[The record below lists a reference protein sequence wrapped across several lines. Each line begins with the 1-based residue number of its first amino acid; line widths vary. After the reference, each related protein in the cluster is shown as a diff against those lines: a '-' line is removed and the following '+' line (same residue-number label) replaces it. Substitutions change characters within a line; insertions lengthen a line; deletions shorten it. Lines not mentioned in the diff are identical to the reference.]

1 MRDQPLCKTRAKQ
14 QASKQR
20 SKLQSFAFAGKPQ
33 AGIKPQGL
41 SPCFSFQNENML
53 FSRPLFGVRKLTQ
66 NPLTPRCNK
75 QFQSGLHFWVHFC
88 SKRWR
93 HVVVVFTKKKTAFL
107 VGKMAPKWGSYFG
120 PHFGATRNE
129 NERRTPKRGRTMDPK
144 MGPRLTLRGLILRPP
159 CGPKF
164 EADIWTQFWVHGLA
178 ANTCVTS
185 RC

>member
-1 MRDQPLCKTRAKQ
+1 MRDQFLCKTCAKQ
-14 QASKQR
+14 QAIKQR

-33 AGIKPQGL
+33 AGITPQGL

-93 HVVVVFTKKKTAFL
+93 HVVVVFTKKTAFL
-107 VGKMAPKWGSYFG
+107 VGKWPQNGGHILDPILGPRVMKMKGGPQNGAAQWTPKWG
-120 PHFGATRNE
+120 
-129 NERRTPKRGRTMDPK
+129 
-144 MGPRLTLRGLILRPP
+144 
-159 CGPKF
+159 
-164 EADIWTQFWVHGLA
+164 HG
-178 ANTCVTS
+178 
-185 RC
+185 

>member
-1 MRDQPLCKTRAKQ
+1 MRDQFLCKTCAKQ

-93 HVVVVFTKKKTAFL
+93 HVVVVFTKKKKPHFWWENWPQNGGHIL
-107 VGKMAPKWGSYFG
+107 DPILGPRVMKMKGGPQNGAAQWTPKWG
-120 PHFGATRNE
+120 
-129 NERRTPKRGRTMDPK
+129 
-144 MGPRLTLRGLILRPP
+144 
-159 CGPKF
+159 
-164 EADIWTQFWVHGLA
+164 HG
-178 ANTCVTS
+178 
-185 RC
+185 